1 MIATQAR
8 ASAELAPLPPP
19 GELALTPREFE
30 RIRKLVYQ
38 QCGIRLSDQKRDLV
52 FNRVARRLRA
62 LALKSF
68 TAYCDLAENDASGR
82 EIEELI
88 NAITTNVTSFFRE
101 SHHFDFL
108 TDQLLPRIAARRDA
122 RHRLRAW
129 CAGCSSGEEPYSLA
143 ITLAESRLFE
153 RGWDVK
159 ILATDID
166 TQILSRASAGVYRR
180 DKMDGL
186 SSELEK
192 RWFERSG
199 APGEDLRQARPE
211 IRNLVTFR
219 RLNLM
224 GPWPMKGPFDFIFCR
239 NVAIYFDRPTQERL
253 FRRYWELLDPDH
265 GHLLVGHSESLATMQ
280 DIFRPCGNT
289 IYRKQC

>member
-1 MIATQAR
+1 MIAAHAR
-8 ASAELAPLPPP
+8 AAPEAAPLPASI
-19 GELALTPREFE
+19 EFTLTPREFD

-52 FNRVARRLRA
+52 YNRVARRLRA
-62 LALKSF
+62 LSITSF
-68 TAYCDLAENDASGR
+68 SAYCDLAENTSGR
-82 EIEELI
+82 ELEELI

-101 SHHFDFL
+101 SHHFDYL
-108 TDQLLPRIAARRDA
+108 AAELLPRIAARRDA

-129 CAGCSSGEEPYSLA
+129 CAGCSSGQEPYSLA
-143 ITLAESRLFE
+143 ITLAQTGLFD

-166 TQILSRASAGVYRR
+166 TQILARAAAGVYRR

-186 SSELEK
+186 TPDLEK
-192 RWFERSG
+192 RWFEKTG
-199 APGEDLRQARPE
+199 GPGEGLRQVRTE
-211 IRNLVTFR
+211 LRNLIAFR
-219 RLNLM
+219 RLNLV
-224 GPWPMKGPFDFIFCR
+224 GSWPMKGPFDFIFCR

-253 FRRYWELLDPDH
+253 FRRYWELLDPEH
-265 GHLLVGHSESLATMQ
+265 GHLLVGHSESLATLQ

-289 IYRKQC
+289 IYRKTC